1 MINEENI
8 ETLYDVLDESATLLY
23 ERLKMPYLS
32 GLVKTAENILA
43 HSVQTEDEELNE
55 TLFKKIEFLS
65 DIEFQKE
72 EIRKAFQYVVLKGLK
87 HQNISNQMMT
97 PESIGML
104 MGYLI
109 DKLYDLDHYRI
120 YDPLIGT
127 GNLITSIANQME
139 KDAELIGV
147 DNFGISYELS
157 QALFGLLHY
166 GNQIFYQDTR
176 TSKNIKA
183 DVIVSDF
190 SAVQQSEIYD
200 IINHQVEN
208 INDNGYFIFMVDN
221 LFFEALN
228 VKEFIKDISKQWHFF
243 GMMILPESIF
253 KTQEKT
259 IIVLQDKGDKF
270 IQPDS
275 FMMVE
280 IPDFKDPNALASV
293 INQLNQWFKKTKY
306 YKVTDKGESHDRVSE

>member
-1 MINEENI
+1 MINEVNI

-23 ERLKMPYLS
+23 ERLKMPYLK
-32 GLVKTAENILA
+32 GIVRTCENIIANSANTDNQEINDL
-43 HSVQTEDEELNE
+43 LNQ
-55 TLFKKIEFLS
+55 KIEKIS
-65 DIEFQKE
+65 HIEFQKE
-72 EIRKAFQYVVLKGLK
+72 EIRKAFQYAVLKGLK
-87 HQNISNQMMT
+87 HQKISNQMMT

-109 DKLYDLDHYRI
+109 QKLYDVNQLRI

-127 GNLITSIANQME
+127 GNLITSIANQI
-139 KDAELIGV
+139 DYDVELIGV
-147 DNFGISYELS
+147 DNFGDSYELS
-157 QALFGLLHY
+157 QALFGMLGY

-176 TSKNIKA
+176 TSSNIDA
-183 DVIVSDF
+183 DVIISDF

-200 IINHQVEN
+200 IINHQTKN
-208 INDNGYFIFMVDN
+208 IKDNGYFIFMVDN

-228 VKEFIKDISKQWHFF
+228 VKEFIKEINKRWYLF
-243 GMMILPESIF
+243 GMMILPEEVF

-259 IIVLQDKGDKF
+259 ILILQDKGKEF

-280 IPDFKDPNALASV
+280 IPGFKDQNALANV
-293 INQLNQWFKKTKY
+293 IGQLNQWFNKTKF
-306 YKVTDKGESHDRVSE
+306 YKYNNKGENE

>member
-1 MINEENI
+1 MINEVNI

-23 ERLKMPYLS
+23 ERLKMPYLK
-32 GLVKTAENILA
+32 GIVRTCENIIANSANTDNQEINDL
-43 HSVQTEDEELNE
+43 LNQ
-55 TLFKKIEFLS
+55 KIEKIS
-65 DIEFQKE
+65 HIEFQKE
-72 EIRKAFQYVVLKGLK
+72 EIRKAFQYAVLKGLK
-87 HQNISNQMMT
+87 HQKISNQMMT

-109 DKLYDLDHYRI
+109 QKLYDVNHLRI

-127 GNLITSIANQME
+127 GNLITSIANQI
-139 KDAELIGV
+139 DYDVELIGV
-147 DNFGISYELS
+147 DNFGDSYELS
-157 QALFGLLHY
+157 QALFGMLGY

-176 TSKNIKA
+176 TSSNIDA
-183 DVIVSDF
+183 DVIISDF

-200 IINHQVEN
+200 IINHQTKN
-208 INDNGYFIFMVDN
+208 IKDNGYFIFMVDN

-228 VKEFIKDISKQWHFF
+228 VKEFIKEINKRWYLF
-243 GMMILPESIF
+243 GMMILPEEVF

-259 IIVLQDKGDKF
+259 ILILQDKGKEF

-280 IPDFKDPNALASV
+280 IPGFKDQNALANV
-293 INQLNQWFKKTKY
+293 IGQLNQWFNKTKF
-306 YKVTDKGESHDRVSE
+306 YKYNNKGENE

>member
-1 MINEENI
+1 MINEANI

-23 ERLKMPYLS
+23 EQFQMPYLK
-32 GLVKTAENILA
+32 GIVRTCENIIANKANTDDQEINDL
-43 HSVQTEDEELNE
+43 LNQKI
-55 TLFKKIEFLS
+55 KKIS

-72 EIRKAFQYVVLKGLK
+72 EIRKAFQYAVLKGLK
-87 HQNISNQMMT
+87 HQKISNQMMT

-109 DKLYDLDHYRI
+109 QKLYDVNHLRI

-127 GNLITSIANQME
+127 GNLITSIANQMTY
-139 KDAELIGV
+139 DVELIGV
-147 DNFGISYELS
+147 DNFGDSYELS
-157 QALFGLLHY
+157 QALFGMLAY

-176 TSKNIKA
+176 TSSNINA

-200 IINHQVEN
+200 IINHQTKN
-208 INDNGYFIFMVDN
+208 IKENGYFIFMVDN

-228 VKEFIKDISKQWHFF
+228 VKEFIKEINKRWYLF
-243 GMMILPESIF
+243 GMMILPEEVF

-259 IIVLQDKGDKF
+259 ILILQDKGKEF

-280 IPDFKDPNALASV
+280 IPGFKDQKALANV
-293 INQLNQWFKKTKY
+293 IGQLNQWFNKTKF
-306 YKVTDKGESHDRVSE
+306 YKYTYKGESQ

>member
-1 MINEENI
+1 MINEVNI

-23 ERLKMPYLS
+23 ERLKMPYLK
-32 GLVKTAENILA
+32 GIVRTCENIIANSANTDNQEINDL
-43 HSVQTEDEELNE
+43 LNQ
-55 TLFKKIEFLS
+55 KIEKIS
-65 DIEFQKE
+65 HIEFQKE
-72 EIRKAFQYVVLKGLK
+72 EIRKAFQYAVLKGLK
-87 HQNISNQMMT
+87 HQKISNQMMT

-109 DKLYDLDHYRI
+109 QKLYDVNQLRI

-127 GNLITSIANQME
+127 GNLITSIANQI
-139 KDAELIGV
+139 DYDVELIGV
-147 DNFGISYELS
+147 DNFGDSYELS
-157 QALFGLLHY
+157 QALFGMLGY

-176 TSKNIKA
+176 TSSNIDA
-183 DVIVSDF
+183 DVIISDI

-200 IINHQVEN
+200 IINHQTKN
-208 INDNGYFIFMVDN
+208 IKDNGYFIFMVDN

-228 VKEFIKDISKQWHFF
+228 VKEFIKEINKRWYLF
-243 GMMILPESIF
+243 GMMILPEEVF

-259 IIVLQDKGDKF
+259 ILILQDKGKEF

-280 IPDFKDPNALASV
+280 IPGFKDQNALANV
-293 INQLNQWFKKTKY
+293 IGQLNQWFNKTKF
-306 YKVTDKGESHDRVSE
+306 YKYNNKGENE

>member
-1 MINEENI
+1 MINEVNI

-23 ERLKMPYLS
+23 ERLKMPYLK
-32 GLVKTAENILA
+32 GIVRTCENIIA
-43 HSVQTEDEELNE
+43 NSANTDDQEINDVLNQ
-55 TLFKKIEFLS
+55 KIEKIS
-65 DIEFQKE
+65 HIEFQKE
-72 EIRKAFQYVVLKGLK
+72 EIRKAFQYAVLKGLK
-87 HQNISNQMMT
+87 HQKISNQMMT

-109 DKLYDLDHYRI
+109 QKLYDVNHLRI

-127 GNLITSIANQME
+127 GNLITSIANQI
-139 KDAELIGV
+139 DYDVELIGV
-147 DNFGISYELS
+147 DNFGDSYELS
-157 QALFGLLHY
+157 QALFGMLSY

-176 TSKNIKA
+176 TSSNIDA
-183 DVIVSDF
+183 DVIISDF

-200 IINHQVEN
+200 IINHQTKN
-208 INDNGYFIFMVDN
+208 IKDNGYFIFMVDN

-228 VKEFIKDISKQWHFF
+228 VKEFIKEINKRWYLF
-243 GMMILPESIF
+243 GMMILPEEVF

-259 IIVLQDKGDKF
+259 ILILQDKGKKF

-280 IPDFKDPNALASV
+280 IPGFKDQEALANV
-293 INQLNQWFKKTKY
+293 IGQLNQWFNKTKF
-306 YKVTDKGESHDRVSE
+306 YKYNNKGENE